1 MEEGGNPGGLIK
13 VVHLLVLSGAWGM
26 QMWVTFASGFLLFRT
41 LPRHTFGLVQSKL
54 FPFYFYISMGCAFIN
69 LCILAPQRAWAQL
82 TFWEASQLCLQ
93 LLSLTLATINAHWL
107 EPHTTAAMWA
117 LQIVEKEQGLGGEV
131 PGSLQGPDPY
141 RQLREKNPKYSALR
155 RNFFHYHGLSSL
167 CNLGCLLSN
176 GFCLAGLALGL
187 RSL

>member
-26 QMWVTFASGFLLFRT
+26 QMWVTFASGRDPLPDHHGYPGWESNGRGTWKCPNRCVVPHLTGFLLFRN

-82 TFWEASQLCLQ
+82 TFWEASQMQVRPDRCFK
-93 LLSLTLATINAHWL
+93 NNL
-107 EPHTTAAMWA
+107 ET
-117 LQIVEKEQGLGGEV
+117 EEDS
-131 PGSLQGPDPY
+131 GSAC
-141 RQLREKNPKYSALR
+141 S
-155 RNFFHYHGLSSL
+155 
-167 CNLGCLLSN
+167 C
-176 GFCLAGLALGL
+176 
-187 RSL
+187 